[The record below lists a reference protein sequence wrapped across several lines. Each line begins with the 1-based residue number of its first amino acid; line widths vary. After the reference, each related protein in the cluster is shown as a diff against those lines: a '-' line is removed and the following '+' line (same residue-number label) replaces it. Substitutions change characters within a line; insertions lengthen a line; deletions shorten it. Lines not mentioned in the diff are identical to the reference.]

1 MGKSSLIFNLKVPLL
16 RRPKERMYDL
26 EISQVSFVIET
37 NLALSNKIGEKKEDW
52 KKEFN
57 IKELLQTNW
66 YDLY

>member
-1 MGKSSLIFNLKVPLL
+1 
-16 RRPKERMYDL
+16 MYDL